1 MTATHP
7 ASTLADRLHAVRG
20 ALSGYLGLEVD
31 ALVEA
36 LPEADAVPSR
46 DGLAVL
52 VHRCGLSPFEQD
64 TLVMA
69 AGVELDQ
76 AVAEL
81 CARAQ
86 GDPARRYATFGL
98 ALRAIAGG
106 HWDAVS
112 ADRPLRAL
120 ALVNVDRRTGGLTE
134 GPLVVDE
141 RILLALLGLDSLD
154 ERLSEVADFE
164 APADVILPAR
174 HQELLE
180 QAVARWAEPGGVGPL
195 LVRGPSGDARAD
207 FVRALT
213 HAMGAP
219 RLWRL
224 AVTSLPSDSA
234 DQVTVLRRLARE
246 ARLTGSPIVLDFD
259 EADAG
264 VLMVARRFAQRL
276 TSLAMRVVLSSTDP
290 MAGLPVGVAIIDL
303 PDLTLAER
311 VALWR
316 HALGPAAVDMDGH
329 VERVAGQFRLPAGQ
343 LRAAVSDLSPVTD
356 PAALTAE
363 LWAACRQRAR
373 ADLDG
378 LAARIVPSARW
389 DDLVL
394 PARELSSLQD
404 LLRYARHRALVYERW
419 QVTGAGRRGA
429 GVTALFA
436 CPSGTGKSLA
446 AEVIAAELDVDLYRV
461 DLSQVVSKYI
471 GETEKNLR
479 RVFDVAE
486 HSGAVLVI
494 DEADALFGQRSEVKD
509 SHDRYANIEVS
520 YLLQRMESY
529 RGLAVLTTNLRS
541 NIDDAFVRR
550 IGLIVTFPFPEQPQR
565 QALWER
571 AFSNRVPIENLQPT
585 QLAQL
590 NLSGG
595 SIRNVAV
602 HAAFLA
608 AERGSP
614 VTMADIL
621 RGARSEYDK
630 LERPLTPT
638 ELAGWPR

>member
-1 MTATHP
+1 MITAGPTP
-7 ASTLADRLHAVRG
+7 TLADRMQAVRA
-20 ALSGYLGLEVD
+20 ALTACLGLEAD
-31 ALVEA
+31 ALPPA
-36 LPEADAVPSR
+36 LPEAGPAPER

-52 VHRCGLSPFEQD
+52 VRRCGLSPFEQD

-69 AGVELDQ
+69 AAAELDQ
-76 AVAEL
+76 AVAGL

-98 ALRAIAGG
+98 ALRALDGG

-112 ADRPLRAL
+112 AGRPLRAL
-120 ALVNVDRRTGGLTE
+120 ALVGVDRRAGGLTE
-134 GPLVVDE
+134 GRLVVDD
-141 RILLALLGLDSLD
+141 RILLALLGLDSVD
-154 ERLSEVADFE
+154 ERLSEVADAE
-164 APADVILPAR
+164 TPADAVLPVR
-174 HQELLE
+174 HQELMT
-180 QAVARWAEPGGVGPL
+180 QAVARWGECGDVGPL
-195 LVRGPSGDARAD
+195 LVQGTSTAARAD

-213 HAMGAP
+213 HALGAP

-224 AVTSLPSDSA
+224 AVTNLPGDPA
-234 DQVTVLRRLARE
+234 DQLAVLRLLARE

-259 EADAG
+259 DADTG

-276 TSLAMRVVLSSTDP
+276 TGLALRVVLSSADP
-290 MAGLPVGVAIIDL
+290 VSGLPAGVAIIDL
-303 PDLTLAER
+303 PEVTLAEQ
-311 VALWR
+311 VTLW
-316 HALGPAAVDMDGH
+316 HQALGPVASNMNGH
-329 VERVAGQFRLPAGQ
+329 VERLAGQFRLPTGQ
-343 LRAAVSDLSPVTD
+343 LRAAVSDASSVTD

-373 ADLDG
+373 VDLDG

-404 LLRYARHRALVYERW
+404 LLRHARHRAIVHEQW
-419 QVTGAGRRGA
+419 QVTGASRHGA

-436 CPSGTGKSLA
+436 GPSGTGKSLA

-479 RVFDVAE
+479 RVFDAAE

-520 YLLQRMESY
+520 YLLQRMEAY
-529 RGLAVLTTNLRS
+529 RGLAVLTTNLQS
-541 NIDDAFVRR
+541 NIDNAFVRR
-550 IGLIVTFPFPEQPQR
+550 LGFIVTFPFPGHPQR
-565 QALWER
+565 KALWEKV
-571 AFSNRVPIENLQPT
+571 FSGRVPVENLQPAR
-585 QLAQL
+585 LGQL

-638 ELAGWPR
+638 ELAGWPS

>member
-1 MTATHP
+1 MTLAT
-7 ASTLADRLHAVRG
+7 STLADRLHAVRD
-20 ALSGYLGLEVD
+20 ALSAYVGLEVD
-31 ALVEA
+31 EIPGAP
-36 LPEADAVPSR
+36 PETGGAPSR
-46 DGLAVL
+46 DGLAGL
-52 VHRCGLSPFEQD
+52 VRQCGLSPFERD

-69 AGVELDQ
+69 AGIELDQ
-76 AVAEL
+76 SLAEL
-81 CARAQ
+81 CARAL

-98 ALRAIAGG
+98 ALRAIDGG

-112 ADRPLRAL
+112 ADGPLRAL
-120 ALVNVDRRTGGLTE
+120 ALVDVDRRTGGLTE
-134 GPLVVDE
+134 ARLVVDD
-141 RILLALLGLDSLD
+141 RILLALLGLDSVD
-154 ERLSEVADFE
+154 ERLSEVADAE
-164 APADVILPAR
+164 APDGSVLPAR
-174 HQELLE
+174 HQDLME
-180 QAVARWAEPGGVGPL
+180 QAALRWGDSGVAGPL
-195 LVRGPSGDARAD
+195 LVRGPAAARAC

-213 HAMGAP
+213 HALGAP

-224 AVTSLPSDSA
+224 AVNNVPGDPA
-234 DQVTVLRRLARE
+234 DQLTVLRRLTRE
-246 ARLTGSPIVLDFD
+246 ARLTGSPIVLDF
-259 EADAG
+259 ADADTG
-264 VLMVARRFAQRL
+264 VLMVARRFAHRL
-276 TSLAMRVVLSSTDP
+276 ARLAVPVVLSSPDP
-290 MAGLPVGVAIIDL
+290 VSDLPAGMAIVDL
-303 PDLTLAER
+303 PDVTLAEQ
-311 VALWR
+311 VALWNQ
-316 HALGPAAVDMDGH
+316 ALGPVAMDMNGH
-329 VERVAGQFRLPAGQ
+329 VEHMAGQFRLPAEQ
-343 LRAAVSDLSPVTD
+343 LRAAVSDVSPVTD

-363 LWAACRQRAR
+363 LWEACRKRAR

-378 LAARIVPSARW
+378 LAARIVPTARW

-394 PARELSSLQD
+394 PAREVSSLQD
-404 LLRYARHRALVYERW
+404 LLRHARHRALVHEHW
-419 QVTGAGRRGA
+419 QVTGASRHGA
-429 GVTALFA
+429 GVTALFTG
-436 CPSGTGKSLA
+436 PSGTGKSLA

-479 RVFDVAE
+479 RVFDAAE
-486 HSGAVLVI
+486 QSGAVLVI

-550 IGLIVTFPFPEQPQR
+550 LGFIVTFPFPEQPQR

-571 AFSNRVPIENLQPT
+571 AFSRRVPVESLQPT

>member
-1 MTATHP
+1 MTTATS
-7 ASTLADRLHAVRG
+7 ALAHRLCAVRD
-20 ALSGYLGLEVD
+20 ALSGYLGLE
-31 ALVEA
+31 
-36 LPEADAVPSR
+36 ADAVAGGRPETNGVPSR

-52 VHRCGLSPFEQD
+52 VRQCGLTPFEQD
-64 TLVMA
+64 LLVLA
-69 AGVELDQ
+69 AGAELDQ
-76 AVAEL
+76 AVAEM
-81 CARAQ
+81 CARAL
-86 GDPARRYATFGL
+86 GDPGRRYATFGL
-98 ALRAIAGG
+98 ALRVIDGG

-112 ADRPLRAL
+112 AEGPLRSLAL
-120 ALVNVDRRTGGLTE
+120 AEVDRRTGGLTE
-134 GPLVVDE
+134 ARLVVDD
-141 RILLALLGLDSLD
+141 RVLLALLGLDSVD
-154 ERLSEVADFE
+154 ERLSEVADAE
-164 APADVILPAR
+164 APDGGALPAR
-174 HQELLE
+174 HQELVERAIQRWREPGVAGPMLVRGS
-180 QAVARWAEPGGVGPL
+180 AVARA
-195 LVRGPSGDARAD
+195 S
-207 FVRALT
+207 FVRALA
-213 HAMGAP
+213 HALGAP

-224 AVTSLPSDSA
+224 AVSNVPGDPA
-234 DQVTVLRRLARE
+234 DQLAVLRRLTRE

-259 EADAG
+259 EPDAG
-264 VLMVARRFAQRL
+264 VLMVGRRFAHRL
-276 TSLAMRVVLSSTDP
+276 ASRAVPVVLSSADP
-290 MAGLPVGVAIIDL
+290 VAGLPAGLALVDL
-303 PDLTLAER
+303 PDVTLADQ
-311 VALWR
+311 VALW
-316 HALGPAAVDMDGH
+316 HQALGPVAVEMNGH
-329 VERVAGQFRLPAGQ
+329 VEHMAGQFRLSAEE
-343 LRAAVSDLSPVTD
+343 LRAAVSDVSPVAD
-356 PAALTAE
+356 PAALTAG
-363 LWAACRQRAR
+363 LWAACRSRAR

-378 LAARIVPSARW
+378 LAVRIVPSARW

-394 PARELSSLQD
+394 PPRELSSLQD
-404 LLRYARHRALVYERW
+404 LLRHARHRALVHEQW
-419 QVTGAGRRGA
+419 QVTGASRHGT
-429 GVTALFA
+429 GVTALFTG
-436 CPSGTGKSLA
+436 PSGTGKSLA

-479 RVFDVAE
+479 RVFDAAE
-486 HSGAVLVI
+486 RGGAVLVI

-550 IGLIVTFPFPEQPQR
+550 LGFIVTFPFPGQPQR
-565 QALWER
+565 KALWER
-571 AFSNRVPIENLQPT
+571 AFSGCVPVESLQPAR
-585 QLAQL
+585 LAQL

-621 RGARSEYDK
+621 RGAQSEYDK